1 MWNAFARLTVFSSAL
16 AAGAAE
22 AQNAKGRISFEV
34 QGESVRPAELSRGPA
49 PNDALGQARN
59 GYHYLQCCN
68 YYRWFYDCY
77 SGWQRYFVGTRC
89 Y

>member
-1 MWNAFARLTVFSSAL
+1 MCNAFARRPVFAAPF

-34 QGESVRPAELSRGPA
+34 QGESARPAELSRGPG

-59 GYHYLQCCN
+59 GYYYHQGYN
-68 YYRWFYDCY
+68 YFRWFYDYY

-89 Y
+89 C